1 MILTDEEIEK
11 CRELA
16 FHAAKKS
23 QQSCKGQQVT
33 PSDDYEYQFAWAIE
47 AAILAKLNSAEPVA
61 WMAPGKESLEF
72 SRKDTVYGSHTIP
85 LYLHPPAPSAPE
97 GNDMSDLPAK
107 AADEIDR
114 LLELVGVLMH
124 ALHRVKYRACGE
136 KHPHW
141 SDSQSI
147 FVSRGFIAD
156 VCDMALL
163 KAEGK

>member
-47 AAILAKLNSAEPVA
+47 AAILTKLNSAEPVA
-61 WMAPGKESLEF
+61 IVTDYTQGSYQRKYTIAWKKEVGVNA
-72 SRKDTVYGSHTIP
+72 R

-97 GNDMSDLPAK
+97 GFTLVPNEPTMPMLIELNEIAIIVAGLGHEDGPQRVLTDGYK
-107 AADEIDR
+107 AMLAAAPK
-114 LLELVGVLMH
+114 G
-124 ALHRVKYRACGE
+124 G
-136 KHPHW
+136 
-141 SDSQSI
+141 
-147 FVSRGFIAD
+147 
-156 VCDMALL
+156 
-163 KAEGK
+163 

>member
-1 MILTDEEIEK
+1 MILTDEEIIDLFPDQDNGDGDIQYG
-11 CRELA
+11 R
-16 FHAAKKS
+16 S
-23 QQSCKGQQVT
+23 
-33 PSDDYEYQFAWAIE
+33 IE

-61 WMAPGKESLEF
+61 IVTDYTQGSYQ
-72 SRKDTVYGSHTIP
+72 RKYTIAWKNEVGVNAR

-97 GNDMSDLPAK
+97 GNDLSDLPAK

>member
-1 MILTDEEIEK
+1 MILTDEELALAYRAVLNQSIRPQDK
-11 CRELA
+11 SVIFKYALELA
-16 FHAAKKS
+16 
-23 QQSCKGQQVT
+23 T
-33 PSDDYEYQFAWAIE
+33 IE

-61 WMAPGKESLEF
+61 WMSPGKESLEF

>member
-61 WMAPGKESLEF
+61 VVDDAGVIVVCSYSYKPGDKLF
-72 SRKDTVYGSHTIP
+72 A
-85 LYLHPPAPSAPE
+85 HPPAPSAPDRTAE
-97 GNDMSDLPAK
+97 LEAALREALKGKGSDPK
-107 AADEIDR
+107 
-114 LLELVGVLMH
+114 
-124 ALHRVKYRACGE
+124 
-136 KHPHW
+136 
-141 SDSQSI
+141 
-147 FVSRGFIAD
+147 
-156 VCDMALL
+156 
-163 KAEGK
+163 

>member
-1 MILTDEEIEK
+1 MDPYIDGVVPQTITHTEESFLSWL
-11 CRELA
+11 LA
-16 FHAAKKS
+16 GNLRRIYAAH
-23 QQSCKGQQVT
+23 
-33 PSDDYEYQFAWAIE
+33 DD
-47 AAILAKLNSAEPVA
+47 
-61 WMAPGKESLEF
+61 
-72 SRKDTVYGSHTIP
+72 
-85 LYLHPPAPSAPE
+85 E
-97 GNDMSDLPAK
+97 GNDLSDLPAK

-156 VCDMALL
+156 VCDFALL